1 MAFMVEYVFVTII
14 QDNVWVIVEDV
25 VDVVVLVELQI
36 GGLASI

>member
-1 MAFMVEYVFVTII
+1 MAFMVKYVFVTII

-25 VDVVVLVELQI
+25 VDVVVLVELRI